1 MMNLLTFMSFLIL
14 AVTILTMI
22 FGVVSYFMY
31 KARERKKEG
40 EEMTYDDILSETN
53 SEMLFFVEV
62 KTL

>member
-1 MMNLLTFMSFLIL
+1 MNLLTFMSFLIL